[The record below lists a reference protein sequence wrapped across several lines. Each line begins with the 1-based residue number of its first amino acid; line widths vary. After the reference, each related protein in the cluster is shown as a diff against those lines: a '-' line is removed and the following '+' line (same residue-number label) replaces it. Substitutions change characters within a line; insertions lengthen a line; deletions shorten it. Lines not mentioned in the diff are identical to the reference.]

1 MMDKLEINDQFAVI
15 LFEDKTGGAWCK
27 KVTGAEARLILGM
40 ASALNEANY
49 LPCQLSLSK
58 FTDGATTMKPKLKE
72 HLFAKLV
79 NELTLTARV
88 LSDTQQL
95 REWIARDLKKYI
107 EPGGPGDEM
116 TMDKAIKRRSA
127 DWSVSNTGLTGYI
140 EGYNDCLQ
148 DHSDG
153 K

>member
-1 MMDKLEINDQFAVI
+1 
-15 LFEDKTGGAWCK
+15 
-27 KVTGAEARLILGM
+27 
-40 ASALNEANY
+40 
-49 LPCQLSLSK
+49 
-58 FTDGATTMKPKLKE
+58 MKPKLKE

-79 NELTLTARV
+79 EDLRLTAI
-88 LSDTQQL
+88 LCSDTQQL
-95 REWIARDLKKYI
+95 RAWIVMDLRKYI
-107 EPGGPGDEM
+107 EPGGPGDKM
-116 TMDKAIKRRSA
+116 TVDKAIKRRSA

>member
-1 MMDKLEINDQFAVI
+1 
-15 LFEDKTGGAWCK
+15 
-27 KVTGAEARLILGM
+27 
-40 ASALNEANY
+40 
-49 LPCQLSLSK
+49 
-58 FTDGATTMKPKLKE
+58 MKPKLKE

-79 NELTLTARV
+79 NELTLTARA

-148 DHSDG
+148 DHSDE

>member
-1 MMDKLEINDQFAVI
+1 
-15 LFEDKTGGAWCK
+15 
-27 KVTGAEARLILGM
+27 
-40 ASALNEANY
+40 
-49 LPCQLSLSK
+49 
-58 FTDGATTMKPKLKE
+58 MKPKLKE

-88 LSDTQQL
+88 ISDTQQL

-127 DWSVSNTGLTGYI
+127 YWSVSNTGLTGYI

-148 DHSDG
+148 DHSNG

>member
-1 MMDKLEINDQFAVI
+1 
-15 LFEDKTGGAWCK
+15 
-27 KVTGAEARLILGM
+27 
-40 ASALNEANY
+40 
-49 LPCQLSLSK
+49 
-58 FTDGATTMKPKLKE
+58 MKPKLKE

-95 REWIARDLKKYI
+95 SEWIARDLKKYI

-116 TMDKAIKRRSA
+116 TMGKAIKRRSA

>member
-1 MMDKLEINDQFAVI
+1 
-15 LFEDKTGGAWCK
+15 
-27 KVTGAEARLILGM
+27 
-40 ASALNEANY
+40 
-49 LPCQLSLSK
+49 
-58 FTDGATTMKPKLKE
+58 MKPKLKE

-116 TMDKAIKRRSA
+116 NMDKAIKRRSA

-148 DHSDG
+148 DNSDE

>member
-1 MMDKLEINDQFAVI
+1 
-15 LFEDKTGGAWCK
+15 
-27 KVTGAEARLILGM
+27 
-40 ASALNEANY
+40 
-49 LPCQLSLSK
+49 
-58 FTDGATTMKPKLKE
+58 MKPKLKE

-148 DHSDG
+148 EHSNE

>member
-1 MMDKLEINDQFAVI
+1 
-15 LFEDKTGGAWCK
+15 
-27 KVTGAEARLILGM
+27 
-40 ASALNEANY
+40 
-49 LPCQLSLSK
+49 
-58 FTDGATTMKPKLKE
+58 MKPKLKE

-79 NELTLTARV
+79 EDLRLTAI
-88 LSDTQQL
+88 LCIDTQQL
-95 REWIARDLKKYI
+95 RAWIVRDLRKYI

>member
-1 MMDKLEINDQFAVI
+1 
-15 LFEDKTGGAWCK
+15 
-27 KVTGAEARLILGM
+27 
-40 ASALNEANY
+40 
-49 LPCQLSLSK
+49 
-58 FTDGATTMKPKLKE
+58 MKPKLKE

-79 NELTLTARV
+79 EDLRLTAI
-88 LSDTQQL
+88 LCSDTQQL
-95 REWIARDLKKYI
+95 RAWIVRDLRKYI
-107 EPGGPGDEM
+107 EPGGLGEEM
-116 TMDKAIKRRSA
+116 TMDNAIKRRSA